1 MPPRLRTVTKLALEL
16 TAKNDGSQPKRGV
29 DGLVTLTQADM
40 EQVNALIRARM
51 DSPVPVIP
59 ALADHLIAA
68 GGKRLRPLLTVAAH
82 RLAGGKDDAG
92 VKLAAAVEFVHTATL
107 LHDDVVDS
115 SDLRRGKVAAH
126 LIWGAAPA
134 VLVGDFLFARAFE
147 LMVETGSIRA
157 LGVLARASSV
167 IAEGEVLALS
177 RANDLSLEHEV
188 YLKIIECKTA
198 ELFAAAG
205 ESGAVAARA
214 SEPRISALRAYGM
227 NLGMAFQLVDDA
239 LDYGGAT
246 QSLGKNAGDDFRAGK
261 PTMPLLLA
269 VKRTGAGEAKFWERT
284 IVRREQTDDDFRRAR
299 ELVLATG
306 ALQAT
311 FELARE
317 YTASANGALTVFEAG
332 EMKTALEDLADFA
345 VSRAS

>member
-1 MPPRLRTVTKLALEL
+1 M
-16 TAKNDGSQPKRGV
+16 
-29 DGLVTLTQADM
+29 
-40 EQVNALIRARM
+40 
-51 DSPVPVIP
+51 
-59 ALADHLIAA
+59 
-68 GGKRLRPLLTVAAH
+68 
-82 RLAGGKDDAG
+82 
-92 VKLAAAVEFVHTATL
+92 
-107 LHDDVVDS
+107 
-115 SDLRRGKVAAH
+115 
-126 LIWGAAPA
+126 
-134 VLVGDFLFARAFE
+134 LVGDFLFARAFE

-246 QSLGKNAGDDFRAGK
+246 QSLGKNAGDDFREGK

-269 VKRTGAGEAKFWERT
+269 VKRTGAGKFWERT

-317 YTASANGALTVFEAG
+317 YTASAKGALTVFEAG

>member
-1 MPPRLRTVTKLALEL
+1 MALEL
-16 TAKNDGSQPKRGV
+16 TSAKSAQPAPRGIDALVSLTATDMAAVND
-29 DGLVTLTQADM
+29 
-40 EQVNALIRARM
+40 LIRARL

-68 GGKRLRPLLTVAAH
+68 GGKRLRPLLTVASA
-82 RLAGGKDDAG
+82 RLAGGKNDAG

-157 LGVLARASSV
+157 LGVLAQASSV

-177 RANDLSLEHEV
+177 RANDLNLEHET
-188 YLKIIECKTA
+188 YLRIIEAKTA
-198 ELFAAAG
+198 ELFAAAA
-205 ESGAVAARA
+205 ESGAVAAGA
-214 SEPRISALRAYGM
+214 SEARIAALRAYGL
-227 NLGMAFQLVDDA
+227 NLGLAFQLVDDA

-246 QSLGKNAGDDFRAGK
+246 QSLGKNAGDDFREGK
-261 PTMPLLLA
+261 PTMPLLHA
-269 VKRTGAGEAKFWERT
+269 VKRTGAGEAAFWERV
-284 IVRREQTDDDFRRAR
+284 IVRREQTEDDFRRAR
-299 ELVLATG
+299 ELILATG

-317 YTASANGALTVFEAG
+317 YAASAKGALAVFEAG
-332 EMKTALEDLADFA
+332 PLKSALEDLADFA
-345 VSRAS
+345 VSRAG